1 MGFKAWETPPDFF
14 KALDEEFHF
23 TLDAAASH
31 ENALCKFYLTTEGM
45 FARTYDGEGYID
57 LALPDQDGLS
67 YPWTG
72 HRVFCNPPYDSSL
85 YQWVEKATKREAEV
99 AVLLLPPDVDVKWYG
114 LLQDQF
120 YDRTFT
126 SLQVFGKTR
135 WRGHHNSDDSFALLT
150 MKGRLRFWHPALRI
164 GFRMIDY
171 TQRGEDIFDYS
182 NPHVS
187 GDSPRAGN
195 LLAIFRR

>member
-14 KALDEEFHF
+14 KALDEQFHF

-85 YQWVEKATKREAEV
+85 YQWVEKASKFEAEV
-99 AVLLLPPDVDVKWYG
+99 AVLLLPPSIDTKWFQSMVTHIG
-114 LLQDQF
+114 EPADHMMIW
-120 YDRTFT
+120 
-126 SLQVFGKTR
+126 KT
-135 WRGHHNSDDSFALLT
+135 GITIDFLPS
-150 MKGRLRFWHPALRI
+150 RLRFWRDGKPGKA
-164 GFRMIDY
+164 
-171 TQRGEDIFDYS
+171 
-182 NPHVS
+182 
-187 GDSPRAGN
+187 PRAGN